1 MSSWRCHLV
10 FAVTS
15 FVLFGLSQPSNAQ
28 NVNVTTWHNAPVA
41 ANQHHVP
48 RKNKEHVTPTGLLME
63 GDYTF

>member
-48 RKNKEHVTPTGLLME
+48 GSQ
-63 GDYTF
+63 

>member
-28 NVNVTTWHNAPVA
+28 NVNVTTWHND
-41 ANQHHVP
+41 NL
-48 RKNKEHVTPTGLLME
+48 RTGDNLSAVCL
-63 GDYTF
+63 